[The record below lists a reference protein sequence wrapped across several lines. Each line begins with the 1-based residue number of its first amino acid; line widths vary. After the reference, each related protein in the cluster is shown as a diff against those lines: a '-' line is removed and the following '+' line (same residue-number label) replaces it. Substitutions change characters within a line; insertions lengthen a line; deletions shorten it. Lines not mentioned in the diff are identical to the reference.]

1 MEEKKKEY
9 VTNPGYGSLLTNF
22 KKETAGA
29 PDFTGVLKLE
39 RAYAAGEEVKISAWN
54 KPNPKG
60 LIISLKENNWKPDGA
75 QSYPREVNRDAG
87 DVPF

>member
-1 MEEKKKEY
+1 M
-9 VTNPGYGSLLTNF
+9 
-22 KKETAGA
+22 
-29 PDFTGVLKLE
+29 TGTLKLE
-39 RAYAAGEEVKISAWN
+39 RDYRAGEEVRISAWN

-75 QSYPREVNRDAG
+75 KTYPYETNRNAG

>member
-9 VTNPGYGSLLTNF
+9 VNNPGYGSLLTNF
-22 KKETAGA
+22 KKENANQ
-29 PDFTGVLKLE
+29 PDMTGSLKLE

-60 LIISLKENNWKPDGA
+60 LIISLKENNWKPDGTKT
-75 QSYPREVNRDAG
+75 YPVETNAMSG